1 MVVFTNYALRA
12 LLTDITQDS
21 GGVAGVLHGAKA
33 HLFINAIVPTV
44 DSIVSNFSEATFT
57 SYASATITWN
67 TPAYTNGNNQAELT
81 GGTLVF
87 VSGSAPTLQTV
98 YGAFVT
104 DSGGT
109 NLLWAERF
117 TIPVVINSSGDG
129 VTYVPALVP
138 TFLTGIP
145 QSMTP

>member
-12 LLTDITQDS
+12 LLTNITQAS
-21 GGVAGVLHGAKA
+21 GGGAGILYGAKV
-33 HLFINAIVPTV
+33 HLFTNAIVPTV

-57 SYASATITWN
+57 SYVAQSVVWN
-67 TPAYTNGNNQAELT
+67 NPPYVNGNNQAEMT

-87 VSGSAPTLQTV
+87 VAGSAPTLQTI
-98 YGAFVT
+98 YGAFIT
-104 DSGGT
+104 DSGST

-117 TIPVVINSSGDG
+117 TIPVVVNSAGDG

-138 TFLTGIP
+138 TFTTGIP
-145 QSMTP
+145 QSMAP

>member
-21 GGVAGVLHGAKA
+21 GGVAGILNDAKA
-33 HLFINAIVPTV
+33 HLFINAIVPTAS
-44 DSIVSNFSEATFT
+44 SIVSNFSEATFT
-57 SYASATITWN
+57 SYAAQTIVWN
-67 TPAYTNGNNQAELT
+67 TPPYINANGQAEMT

-87 VSGSAPTLQTV
+87 VAGSAPTTQTV

-117 TIPVVINSSGDG
+117 TIPVPVTVAGDG
-129 VTYVPALVP
+129 VTFVPALVP
-138 TFLTGIP
+138 SFATGIP
-145 QSMTP
+145 QSVAP

>member
-12 LLTDITQDS
+12 LLTDITQAS
-21 GGVAGVLHGAKA
+21 GGIAGILNDAKA
-33 HLFINAIVPTV
+33 HLFINSIVPTV

-57 SYASATITWN
+57 SYAAQSVVWN
-67 TPAYTNGNNQAELT
+67 SPSYVNGNNQAEMT

-87 VSGSAPTLQTV
+87 VAGSAPTLQTI
-98 YGAFVT
+98 YGAFIT
-104 DSGGT
+104 DLGGT

-117 TIPVVINSSGDG
+117 SIPVIINSSGDG

-138 TFLTGIP
+138 TFTTGIP
-145 QSMTP
+145 QSMAP